1 MFIMGRYTK
10 TERQLLLYEIIFTSE
25 MIEIEDVM
33 KRLCVNKKMILRDIM
48 DLTDAGLVKLNYS
61 RKEKAYIN

>member
-1 MFIMGRYTK
+1 
-10 TERQLLLYEIIFTSE
+10 

-61 RKEKAYIN
+61 